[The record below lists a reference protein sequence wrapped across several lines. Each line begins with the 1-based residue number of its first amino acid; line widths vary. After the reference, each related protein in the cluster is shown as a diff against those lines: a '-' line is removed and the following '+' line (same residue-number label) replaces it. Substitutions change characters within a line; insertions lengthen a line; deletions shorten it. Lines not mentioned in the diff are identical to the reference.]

1 MIHHIFSNY
10 TASISDLKKQP
21 MSVVKSAHGEP
32 VAILNRNHPV
42 FYCVPAQMYEA
53 MMELLDDEK
62 LAKLVIEREG
72 EEEIEVKLS
81 DL

>member
-1 MIHHIFSNY
+1 MINQIFSNY

-21 MSVVKSAHGEP
+21 MSVVNSAHGEP

-42 FYCVPAQMYEA
+42 FYCVPAQMYELI
-53 MMELLDDEK
+53 MEFLDDQ
-62 LAKLVIEREG
+62 KLVKLIKEREG